1 MNRSSKPNKLEE
13 SQKAAGSSS
22 VQVDTTENPVGTYT
36 FLTRSYSKVTVDAD
50 FQECTINSNK
60 GNLIVVA
67 GPSGVGKGTVVDRL
81 LKTVPGVKCSV
92 SVTTRGMR
100 KGEKEGEDYFFRT
113 RDEFIALRD
122 AGAFLESAEFAGN
135 LYGTPKNWVCEQLD
149 QDIDVVLEIEVQ
161 GAKQIKEK
169 FPDAIL
175 VFLSPPTLQ
184 ALKDRLTGRATETPE
199 KVLERL
205 TRAREELN
213 ERCLFHYEVV
223 NDNLDE
229 AVADLV
235 HILSAERCRIRNCEA
250 KSAENEHDKNS

>member
-13 SQKAAGSSS
+13 SQKTADSSS
-22 VQVDTTENPVGTYT
+22 VQVDTENPVGTYT

-50 FQECTINSNK
+50 FQECTNSNK

-67 GPSGVGKGTVVDRL
+67 GPSGVGKGTVVERL
-81 LKTVPGVKCSV
+81 LRTMPGVKCSV

-100 KGEKEGEDYFFRT
+100 KGEKEGEDYFFRS
-113 RDEFIALRD
+113 RDEFVAMRE

-135 LYGTPKNWVCEQLD
+135 LYGTPKNWVREQLE

-184 ALKDRLTGRATETPE
+184 ALKERLTGRATETPE
-199 KVLERL
+199 KVQERL
-205 TRAREELN
+205 TRAKEELN

-250 KSAENEHDKNS
+250 